1 MAGTTRPAQS
11 RRKNRG
17 PEGAIAN
24 SSTSHIG
31 ASAFKKEG
39 GRRPGAG
46 VGLWVLGSGL
56 GPTSI
61 SKSVFFLV
69 VVVPHVRDGIRAFV
83 SSHAR
88 TRMHTRLCAH
98 AHAGTISSKLL
109 SKMRCTHTS
118 TRLLTLRRRLSW
130 RRPTNRVM
138 KHLPTTAW
146 SNRPKEHTRL
156 QMQGPRCSR
165 LFEDDDCAHT
175 MLQQGAGF

>member
-1 MAGTTRPAQS
+1 M
-11 RRKNRG
+11 
-17 PEGAIAN
+17 
-24 SSTSHIG
+24 
-31 ASAFKKEG
+31 
-39 GRRPGAG
+39 
-46 VGLWVLGSGL
+46 
-56 GPTSI
+56 
-61 SKSVFFLV
+61 

-165 LFEDDDCAHT
+165 LFQDEDCAHT
-175 MLQQGAGF
+175 KLQQGAGFGSWSSIPQSSAHQAKSEKTPMVLLLGLFLCIIQPCDAWALWTRDCSAPGQRTVRFCN